1 VYIVLLILTDG
12 AIDDMEETVALLND
26 ASNLPLSVIVVGI
39 GNDKF
44 TEMKSLDGDLRNKS

>member
-1 VYIVLLILTDG
+1 MYIVLLILTDG